1 MSSGLKLPSI
11 DYKEFKILTLCKNKE
26 FANINY
32 MAEELKVT
40 TRSVRTYIKQL
51 NDNLG
56 EDIAQIIYVK
66 GHGYKLEI
74 RDDEIYDLL
83 FEENRKIPFDFNVKD
98 ERILYLLDFFTEF
111 DEVITIDQL
120 ADKISVGRTTIVND
134 IKSVREILNE
144 YNLDLIKKQNFGMWL
159 KGNEFDKR
167 LLLLNYIYKDSKNDL
182 ANSRYVTD
190 VEENLL
196 EKLKK
201 SILKL
206 FKEDSF
212 YATDQIFEET
222 IKYILVQVGRIKN
235 GNEIFEYDK
244 RFDLLGSYDEYNIS
258 KKIKIIVEDIF
269 DIALNEY
276 ETLYLTLPLVSGN
289 AAPIS
294 KFVSNKPKLRNN
306 IEDLMELI
314 FKEIYE
320 RMGIIIYDQSLRD
333 SLGYHF
339 EFTLNRLLFKIKL
352 KNLLLD
358 EMKENYVL
366 TYNLA
371 KITADVIEDVYN
383 LTVPED
389 EIGYIAVHFG
399 SYLEKNIASNTLKN
413 VAIVCSTGLGATNL
427 ITIRIKKIIGQHVN
441 IDTFSM
447 FEIDEVD
454 FSKYDLVFTTNDI
467 DINSNAVLKI
477 DSILDENKL
486 RNKIEKIIYL
496 NNSNLSRNLKDLK
509 LSENLLIGV
518 FLQERHFYVL
528 NKKTVSAALKSM
540 IDSMIED
547 GVVGEQFK
555 KDILEREKTH
565 PTIFNSGLLLPHS
578 VNDKSDEIYVS
589 IGILNK
595 PIEYLGVEIKV
606 IMLIAF
612 SSDDSNTDLLVKIY
626 EEALSLG
633 QNEKYINQLAK
644 CKTFFD
650 FTSTLLKISIK

>member
-1 MSSGLKLPSI
+1 MSNSLKLPSI

-74 RDDEIYDLL
+74 RDNEIFDLL

-182 ANSRYVTD
+182 TNSKYVTD
-190 VEENLL
+190 VEQDSLK
-196 EKLKK
+196 KLKN

-258 KKIKIIVEDIF
+258 KEIKIIVEDIF
-269 DIALNEY
+269 DITLNEY

-314 FKEIYE
+314 FKEIYV
-320 RMGIIIYDQSLRD
+320 RMGIIIEDQSLKD
-333 SLGYHF
+333 SLGYHL

-366 TYNLA
+366 PYNLA
-371 KITADVIEDVYN
+371 RITADVIEDVYN

-389 EIGYIAVHFG
+389 EIGYIAIHFG
-399 SYLEKNIASNTLKN
+399 SYLEKNMISNTLRN

-427 ITIRIKKIIGQHVN
+427 ITIRIRKIIGQHVK

-454 FSKYDLVFTTNDI
+454 FSKYDLVFTTNDV

-477 DSILDENKL
+477 DAILDENKL

-496 NNSNLSRNLKDLK
+496 NNSKLSKNLKNIK
-509 LSENLLIGV
+509 LSDNLLIGA
-518 FLQERHFYVL
+518 FLQEKYFYVL
-528 NKKTVSAALKSM
+528 NKKTISAALKTM

-547 GVVGEQFK
+547 GIVGEKFK

-578 VNDKSDEIYVS
+578 VNDKSDEMYVS
-589 IGILNK
+589 IGVLNK
-595 PIEYLGVEIKV
+595 PIEYLGVQIKV

-612 SSDDSNTDLLVKIY
+612 STDDTNTDLLVKIY

-633 QNEKYINQLAK
+633 QNDKYINQLAK
-644 CKTFFD
+644 CRTFSD
-650 FTSTLLKISIK
+650 LTSTLLKISIK